1 MMVGAG
7 PIALGYFDAG
17 LLAAAAVALGA
28 ALQFSVPGVRA
39 PRNPM
44 HLAFAGLCAC
54 IAVLAL
60 ANVALDRA
68 TDSAQAVRAVRWM
81 CAAAVLSFPA
91 IVGFVGDYTGS
102 PVRGLRINIVCA
114 VALGFF
120 LINLYAPRC
129 CRGVKHCPASKAYP
143 RCGVSSSTRLPTAYS
158 FGRCTAAS
166 GNGGAA
172 NARRHCCCVAA

>member
-102 PVRGLRINIVCA
+102 PVRGLRITQLALNPREFPDVKMLAA
-114 VALGFF
+114 VQE
-120 LINLYAPRC
+120 NVTDSSQPSTSCVQWRW
-129 CRGVKHCPASKAYP
+129 AS
-143 RCGVSSSTRLPTAYS
+143 S
-158 FGRCTAAS
+158 
-166 GNGGAA
+166 
-172 NARRHCCCVAA
+172 